1 MVQSSHGSAPL
12 SLGVPEPILWF
23 TGVVVAGDDTGPSM
37 LGNRLNWLRAGVLG
51 ANDGIVSTAGIVIG
65 VAGATTDRATIM
77 VSGLAGLV
85 AGALSMAGG
94 EYTSV
99 STQRDTEATLV
110 DATQRELAENPEAAE
125 GELAESLESRG
136 LSAPTARLV
145 ARELSERD
153 PLRAHSQVEFGLD
166 PDDLT
171 SPWQAALS
179 SFVSFTCG
187 ALLPLVAIGLLG
199 PGVRVLGCALAVVAA
214 LALTGYTSAVLGGAP
229 RLRATLRV
237 MAVGAATMAITYSA
251 GSLFGIATG

>member
-1 MVQSSHGSAPL
+1 MVQFEPWMRSGAPD
-12 SLGVPEPILWF
+12 PTLWF
-23 TGVVVAGDDTGPSM
+23 TGIVVAGDDTGPGS

-51 ANDGIVSTAGIVIG
+51 ANDGIVSTAGIVLG

-110 DATQRELAENPEAAE
+110 DATERELAEDPEAAE
-125 GELAESLESRG
+125 DDLAESLEARG
-136 LSAPTARLV
+136 LSASTSRLV
-145 ARELSERD
+145 ARELAELD
-153 PLRAHSQVEFGLD
+153 PLGARSQLEFGLD
-166 PDDLT
+166 PEELT

-187 ALLPLVAIGLLG
+187 ALLPLVAIGVLP
-199 PGVRVLGCALAVVAA
+199 PGVRVLGCALAVVVA
-214 LALTGYTSAVLGGAP
+214 LALTG
-229 RLRATLRV
+229 
-237 MAVGAATMAITYSA
+237 
-251 GSLFGIATG
+251 